1 MLTQTLDFTIII
13 TIGVIKTV
21 VMYRVS
27 CINVS
32 EPCSSSYKQV
42 NSLLPQRSNQTFSIY
57 VFMTNIF
64 MCQLIWFD
72 LTMFKFYAWIVKRG

>member
-21 VMYRVS
+21 VMYRIS

-42 NSLLPQRSNQTFSIY
+42 NSLLLQRSNHRPLAS
-57 VFMTNIF
+57 
-64 MCQLIWFD
+64 
-72 LTMFKFYAWIVKRG
+72 MFL